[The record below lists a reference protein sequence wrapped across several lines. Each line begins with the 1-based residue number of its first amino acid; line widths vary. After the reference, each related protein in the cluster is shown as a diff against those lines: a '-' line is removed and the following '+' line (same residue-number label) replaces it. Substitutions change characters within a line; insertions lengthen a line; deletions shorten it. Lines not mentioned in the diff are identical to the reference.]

1 VFTRFGTLF
10 VCFGTKF
17 FNSFN
22 LLDRIFDLFI
32 KKKRVRAQTTRMR
45 GMKVVTGVKKKVG
58 TVQTTIMKGMKLA
71 ARVKKKVRLDR
82 FGNICKTST
91 PLCDDCV
98 VH

>member
-1 VFTRFGTLF
+1 
-10 VCFGTKF
+10 
-17 FNSFN
+17 
-22 LLDRIFDLFI
+22 
-32 KKKRVRAQTTRMR
+32 
-45 GMKVVTGVKKKVG
+45 MKVVTGVKKKVG